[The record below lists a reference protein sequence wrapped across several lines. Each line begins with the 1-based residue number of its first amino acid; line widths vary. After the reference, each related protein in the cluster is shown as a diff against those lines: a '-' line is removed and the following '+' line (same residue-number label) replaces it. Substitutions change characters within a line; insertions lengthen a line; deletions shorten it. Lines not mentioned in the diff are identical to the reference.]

1 MKICPSSSHWSFL
14 EKTKVYDA
22 EKLPIFALYIKQ
34 QLKWGKIDWQR
45 KEITYA
51 KAECFDVDHSPKPVV
66 NDPAIPM
73 SEAERAQL
81 IEDIAA
87 HLRENQKALFRSMA
101 AGLSSGELQTQ
112 YALTPQSL
120 WNKRHRIRER
130 LLKTEDLRERLE
142 ELREETSILPDGYVD
157 RHDFLFAPSWGE

>member
-1 MKICPSSSHWSFL
+1 M
-14 EKTKVYDA
+14 T
-22 EKLPIFALYIKQ
+22 
-34 QLKWGKIDWQR
+34 
-45 KEITYA
+45 
-51 KAECFDVDHSPKPVV
+51 
-66 NDPAIPM
+66 
-73 SEAERAQL
+73 EAERAQL

-101 AGLSSGELQTQ
+101 AGLSSSELQTQ

-130 LLKTEDLRERLE
+130 LLKAEDLRDRLE